1 MMRKAEEE
9 KGMKNYCSYFFLF
22 AMILLAACNQDNTPP
37 DNPKNNE
44 TSNNRNHEQNE
55 MVQKIES
62 LPFYKFELE
71 VEYPDDQD
79 VNIELERNPSGN
91 IDVEYLDPRNDIRL
105 YGKEAFDLLYPKLK
119 NLTIDET
126 STKEQAVSE
135 AKKVFELED
144 NYLELEMKV
153 IFNDSTQLEID
164 ERK

>member
-1 MMRKAEEE
+1 
-9 KGMKNYCSYFFLF
+9 MKKYYGLF
-22 AMILLAACNQDNTPP
+22 IAFSMILLAACNQDNTPP
-37 DNPKNNE
+37 DNPKINE
-44 TSNNRNHEQNE
+44 TSNNVKNEQNE

-91 IDVEYLDPRNDIRL
+91 IDVEYKDPRNDIRL
-105 YGKEAFDLLYPKLK
+105 FGKEAFELLYPKLK
-119 NLTIDET
+119 NLSIDKS
-126 STKEQAVSE
+126 STKEQAISE

-144 NYLELEMKV
+144 NYLELEMNV
-153 IFNDSTQLEID
+153 IFHDSTQLKID